1 MKIVIAGNKSATEN
15 YVRYVNSVGAEPI
28 VTLNQGHIADCDALL
43 LPGGGDITPGF
54 FGEKNHGSRNI
65 DTELDIL
72 QLQALAFCVKEQKPV
87 LGICKGMQ
95 IINVGLGGTV
105 VQDLPAAWIH
115 RYHDGDQYHTSDI
128 EKDSWLYSLYGG
140 EAKVNSAHHQA
151 VGKLGRGLKIIQRCP
166 LDGCPEALA
175 HEVLPIIGVQWH
187 PERLNGC
194 HTAVSGEKV
203 LLYLL
208 SLIPSSRQ

>member
-1 MKIVIAGNKSATEN
+1 MKIMIAGKMSETEN
-15 YVRYVNSVGAEPI
+15 YVRYVDSVGAEPI
-28 VTLNQGHIADCDALL
+28 VTLNQERVADCDAIL

-72 QLQALAFCVKEQKPV
+72 QLQALAFCIRERKPV

-115 RYHDGDQYHTSDI
+115 RYHDGDQYHTTVI

-140 EAKVNSAHHQA
+140 EAKVNSAHHQS
-151 VGKLGRGLKIIQRCP
+151 VGELGRGLKIIQRCP
-166 LDGCPEALA
+166 LDGCPEALN
-175 HEVLPIIGVQWH
+175 HETLPIIGVQWH
-187 PERLNGC
+187 PERLNNC
-194 HTAVSGEKV
+194 YTSVSGEKI
-203 LLYLL
+203 LLYFLT
-208 SLIPSSRQ
+208 LIPSPGR

>member
-1 MKIVIAGNKSATEN
+1 MKIVIAGNKTETEN
-15 YVRYVNSVGAEPI
+15 YVRYVDSVGAEPM
-28 VTLNQGHIADCDALL
+28 VTLNQEHIAGCDALL

-72 QLQALAFCVKEQKPV
+72 QLQAFAICVRECKPV

-95 IINVGLGGTV
+95 VINVGLGGTV

-115 RYHDGDQYHTSDI
+115 RYHDGDQYHASVI
-128 EKDSWLYSLYGG
+128 EKGSWLYSLYGG
-140 EAKVNSAHHQA
+140 EAKVNSAHHQS
-151 VGKLGRGLKIIQRCP
+151 VGKLGRGLKVIQRCP

-175 HEVLPIIGVQWH
+175 HESLPIIGVQWH
-187 PERLNGC
+187 PERLNDC
-194 HTAVSGEKV
+194 CTAVSGEKV